1 VGPRSSK
8 PLTSAL
14 ISAVALGL
22 LLSACG
28 GTGAPKSTASVT
40 KGSGGHTPLKGNA
53 LQTQAPVPA
62 ESNPPGDIP
71 DSTAFVPYK
80 SSSGQFK
87 ITVPE
92 GWARRTKPSQVTFTS
107 KLNQVDVRWG
117 SRSSAK
123 AEINVLGRKVPAFQL
138 EKTSNVTLPGGP
150 ATLIQYQQ
158 NSKPN
163 AVTGQQYRLER
174 LQFDFVRASREA
186 ALTLSSTVGA
196 DNVDAWRTIS
206 ESFRWR

>member
-1 VGPRSSK
+1 VRLRSSK
-8 PLTSAL
+8 PLTGALVSA
-14 ISAVALGL
+14 IALGL
-22 LLSACG
+22 FLSACG
-28 GTGAPKSTASVT
+28 GGGSTKSTASVT
-40 KGSGGHTPLKGNA
+40 NVSRSHSPRKGNA

-71 DSTAFVPYK
+71 DSTAFVPYR
-80 SSSGQFK
+80 STSGKFK

-117 SRSSAK
+117 ARSSAK
-123 AEINVLGRKVPAFQL
+123 AEINALGRNVPAFQL
-138 EKTSNVTLPGGP
+138 EKTSNVTLLGGP

-174 LQFDFVRASREA
+174 LQFDFVRGPREA

-206 ESFRWR
+206 ESFRWK